1 MIFLWC
7 FWVQFRRRTRIWCVV
22 PPRPWRRY
30 TGNGVTL
37 KHVESWWNI
46 RRSVVSC
53 DICDTVYCVVLLC
66 HTKTKNSDGQIESLL
81 YSVMF
86 WWFCHILSLHAIVLV
101 GLISATGL
109 HRAWGCGSPGQI
121 AVGQQRAW
129 RQQRRGHGTYGTIW
143 HQQKLTKGSLSQ
155 GLVMVSDG
163 RWFSCPK
170 SCRCWCYSW
179 WVRCPAD
186 GKPGATITSS
196 LDILI
201 PTAVCQ
207 TKDVSSPIIPAISSN
222 HNIISFI
229 NIIPVGLCHIYVI
242 FMSYSDWFHLHHVLR
257 SFIRLDPGSKLSAR
271 RMSYGL
277 QVMIDVQQSIWE
289 YQDWL

>member
-7 FWVQFRRRTRIWCVV
+7 FWCNFAGGRACDAWCHQDLGGGI
-22 PPRPWRRY
+22 PATEWHWSMLNHGE
-30 TGNGVTL
+30 TFAEAL
-37 KHVESWWNI
+37 CHVI
-46 RRSVVSC
+46 YVILYIVSH
-53 DICDTVYCVVLLC
+53 YCV
-66 HTKTKNSDGQIESLL
+66 TPKPKNSDGQIESLL

-101 GLISATGL
+101 DLISATGL

-155 GLVMVSDG
+155 GLVMVSDS

-186 GKPGATITSS
+186 GKPGATITSN
-196 LDILI
+196 ILI

-207 TKDVSSPIIPAISSN
+207 TKDVSSPIIPAISP
-222 HNIISFI
+222 IRIS
-229 NIIPVGLCHIYVI
+229 Y
-242 FMSYSDWFHLHHVLR
+242 HL
-257 SFIRLDPGSKLSAR
+257 SF
-271 RMSYGL
+271 
-277 QVMIDVQQSIWE
+277 
-289 YQDWL
+289 